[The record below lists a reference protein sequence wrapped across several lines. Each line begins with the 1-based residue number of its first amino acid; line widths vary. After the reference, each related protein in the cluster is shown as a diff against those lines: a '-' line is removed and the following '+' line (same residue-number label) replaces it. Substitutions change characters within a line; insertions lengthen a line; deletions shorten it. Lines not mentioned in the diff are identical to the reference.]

1 VPSSSADP
9 WLQRWLPL
17 LRERACNRPILE
29 LGCGAGADTE
39 TLLAAGFNVIAI
51 DRDAEQIE
59 NARLAAPTAEFYC
72 QDIRAPFPANAIPPS
87 VVLASLS
94 LHYFSWEET
103 LAIVERIRTA
113 LTAGGILLCRVNSTN
128 DHNYGASGYPQIADR
143 YIADRSISNHYY
155 AVDDQPKRFFDADCL
170 NALFADGWQVRAM
183 TEIEIHKYSLPKF
196 IWEIVVERKE

>member
-1 VPSSSADP
+1 VSSPSADP

-17 LRERACNRPILE
+17 LRERAGNTPILE

-39 TLLAAGFNVIAI
+39 TLIATGFNVIAI
-51 DRDAEQIE
+51 DSDADQIE

-72 QDIRAPFPANAIPPS
+72 QDIRAPFPASATESGVI
-87 VVLASLS
+87 LASLA

-103 LAIVERIRTA
+103 LAIVERIRTTLA
-113 LTAGGILLCRVNSTN
+113 AGGILLCRVNSTN

-170 NALFADGWQVRAM
+170 NALFADGLQVRAM
-183 TEIEIHKYSLPKF
+183 TEMEIHKYSMPKF
-196 IWEIVVERKE
+196 IWEIVVERKK